1 MIKHIEILLIP
12 FQSQYLQTGLLL
24 CQHGFVASIQSL
36 LSSSSSKTFSGH
48 STPGEAEEQDRLESL
63 GFREPCTSWY
73 ANWDSPETLGLHT
86 SV

>member
-1 MIKHIEILLIP
+1 
-12 FQSQYLQTGLLL
+12 
-24 CQHGFVASIQSL
+24 
-36 LSSSSSKTFSGH
+36 
-48 STPGEAEEQDRLESL
+48 LESL